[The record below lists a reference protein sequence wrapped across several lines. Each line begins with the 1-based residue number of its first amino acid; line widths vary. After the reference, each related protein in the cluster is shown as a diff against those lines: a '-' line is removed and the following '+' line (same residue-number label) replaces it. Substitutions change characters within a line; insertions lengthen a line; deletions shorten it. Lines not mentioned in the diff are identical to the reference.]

1 MNVHGTTQYC
11 TVKRRSEDLSPSQ
24 EAELCA
30 MLDAA
35 VEKAREEGKVVDK
48 AKKTRADA
56 KADKARDVATFDEQ
70 NMFEDDLS
78 PSQEAELCDMLDAAV
93 EKAHEDETL
102 STMRARRK
110 TITSAKVLKANER
123 ENANKETETT
133 KVVNAMRGRIEELEN
148 ELKRKDRVE
157 RRDKL
162 KVQRLERENTK
173 LKRLLATA

>member
-11 TVKRRSEDLSPSQ
+11 TVKRRSE
-24 EAELCA
+24 
-30 MLDAA
+30 
-35 VEKAREEGKVVDK
+35 
-48 AKKTRADA
+48 
-56 KADKARDVATFDEQ
+56 
-70 NMFEDDLS
+70 DLS

-162 KVQRLERENTK
+162 KVQKDLKGKIQN